1 VQPWPRGDAVGHP
14 SSRIVDGTRPG
25 LIAPGGERR
34 RAGEDAREQTLSRAG
49 RNWAGNVVFS
59 AAEVAA
65 PTTVDEVADL
75 VRSTEHVRVVG
86 SRHSFSDIADT
97 AGTLLSLAALAG
109 VPEFDC
115 ERGVVRVPGGLRY
128 GDLAPW
134 LHDRGGALANLASLP
149 HISIAGAVA
158 TGTHGSGERIGSL
171 ATQVSA
177 LEMVDGEGGFV
188 RVERGDPDFE
198 GSVVS
203 LGSLGVVT
211 ALELDTEPTFEM
223 AQTVFEGA
231 RWDDVLARFDDLQRS
246 GDSVSIFT
254 TWRDAD
260 AADQVWVKSRGDAPD
275 LSMLGAHPADGPRH
289 PLPGIDPEPC
299 TPQRGRRGP
308 WFDRLPHFRLA
319 FTPSAGEELQT
330 EYLVPPRIAP
340 LLQVCEVRTVAA
352 DDLWLS
358 PASGTDVVGLHFT
371 WVLDQPAVLA
381 LLPEIEAALPPSTR
395 PHWGKLFALSGDEL
409 TSRYPRWDDVV
420 ALRARRDPHGRF
432 ANAWTARLGL

>member
-1 VQPWPRGDAVGHP
+1 MGQA
-14 SSRIVDGTRPG
+14 GT
-25 LIAPGGERR
+25 
-34 RAGEDAREQTLSRAG
+34 
-49 RNWAGNVVFS
+49 NWAGNVVFS
-59 AAEVAA
+59 AEEVAA
-65 PTTVDEVADL
+65 PTTVDEIADL
-75 VRSTEHVRVVG
+75 VTSADHVRVVG

-97 AGTLLSLAALAG
+97 DGTLLSLAALG
-109 VPEFDC
+109 GGPELDS
-115 ERGVVRVPGGLRY
+115 ERGVVRVSGGLRY

-134 LHDRGGALANLASLP
+134 LHDRGRALANLASLP

-260 AADQVWVKSRGDAPD
+260 AADQIWVKSRGDAPD
-275 LSMLGAHPADGPRH
+275 LSVLGAHPADGPRH

-299 TPQRGRRGP
+299 TPQRGSRGP

-319 FTPSAGEELQT
+319 FTPSAGEELQS
-330 EYLVPPRIAP
+330 EYLVPRADALAAIEAVRGLAPRIAP

-358 PASGTDVVGLHFT
+358 PAFGTDVVGLHFT
-371 WVLDQPAVLA
+371 WVLDQPAVMA

-420 ALRARRDPHGRF
+420 ALRARRDPRGRF